1 MRKLKF
7 LILTAVSFTLIF
19 SMMVS
24 CKKTTTNTTVI
35 KDSIYYSPWITLAMN
50 FSSTDS
56 AYEQTNTASGLTQS
70 VLSTG
75 AVIGYV
81 GIITATA
88 DTAAEAASDYF
99 ATGYDIGQIE
109 IFSGA
114 DYSTATTGFLY
125 RYVIIPGTVLEST
138 SLAKLTKTQLQHL
151 SFTDVQKALSTAA
164 AKSEGNKFNE

>member
-1 MRKLKF
+1 MLTATVSVIM
-7 LILTAVSFTLIF
+7 ILT
-19 SMMVS
+19 MVS

-35 KDSIYYSPWITLAMN
+35 KDSIYYSPWIDLSMQ
-50 FSSTDS
+50 FSSADS
-56 AYEQTNTASGLTQS
+56 AYEETITAAGLTQS

-109 IFSGA
+109 IISGI
-114 DYSTATTGFLY
+114 DYSTVTTGFLY
-125 RYVIIPGTVLEST
+125 RYVIIPGTVLQTT

-151 SFTDVQKALSTAA
+151 SFTDVQKAVSGTTTAQGA
-164 AKSEGNKFNE
+164 TLH

>member
-1 MRKLKF
+1 LKF
-7 LILTAVSFTLIF
+7 LILTATVSVIMILT
-19 SMMVS
+19 MVS

-35 KDSIYYSPWITLAMN
+35 KDSIYYSPWVDLSMA

-56 AYEQTNTASGLTQS
+56 AWEQTITASGLTQS

-109 IFSGA
+109 IFSNA
-114 DYSTATTGFLY
+114 DYSTTTTGFLY

-151 SFTDVQKALSTAA
+151 SFTDVQKAVSGTTTAQGA
-164 AKSEGNKFNE
+164 TLH

>member
-1 MRKLKF
+1 M
-7 LILTAVSFTLIF
+7 LTATVSVIVL
-19 SMMVS
+19 SMVS

-35 KDSIYYSPWITLAMN
+35 KDSIYYSPWMN
-50 FSSTDS
+50 MSMAFNSTDS
-56 AYEQTNTASGLTQS
+56 AWEETISASGLTQS

-88 DTAAEAASDYF
+88 DTAAEASSDYF
-99 ATGYDIGQIE
+99 STGYDIGQIE
-109 IFSGA
+109 FFSLL

-151 SFTDVQKALSTAA
+151 SFTDVQKAVSGTTAA
-164 AKSEGNKFNE
+164 QGATLH

>member
-1 MRKLKF
+1 M
-7 LILTAVSFTLIF
+7 LTATVSVIVL
-19 SMMVS
+19 SMVS

-35 KDSIYYSPWITLAMN
+35 KDSIYYSPWIDLSMQ
-50 FSSTDS
+50 FSSADS
-56 AYEQTNTASGLTQS
+56 AYEQTITASGLTQS

-109 IFSGA
+109 IFSGI

-125 RYVIIPGTVLEST
+125 RYVIIPGTVLQTT

-151 SFTDVQKALSTAA
+151 SFTDVQKAVSAAA
-164 AKSEGNKFNE
+164 AKSEGNQLSQ